1 MTIII
6 NGQLEIDQERGVIY
20 FHSNEGH
27 SPLRICGIKNL
38 IDPTGYA
45 SSIDITLIGSE
56 AHIDVIDRSFAL
68 MQHEQPIFQYQRDK
82 MEKEDCEIP
91 DQPLRNSAGELI

>member
-1 MTIII
+1 MIII

-27 SPLRICGIKNL
+27 SPLRICGLENL

-45 SSIDITLIGSE
+45 SSIDITLTPNEWGNI
-56 AHIDVIDRSFAL
+56 HNTVW
-68 MQHEQPIFQYQRDK
+68 QNEQPIFQYQRDK
-82 MEKEDCEIP
+82 MDAEELEYEEIP